1 MSVREEFTEFVV
13 KGNIVDIAVGFVMG
27 AAFVAL
33 VNALVADI
41 IMPIIAI
48 PFGEPSFSAITWTIN
63 DSNILVGSFITA
75 IVAFLMVAVGVFLF
89 IIKPMNAYRE
99 RTAEPEEEE
108 ASDGPTEVELLTEIR
123 DSLANRN

>member
-1 MSVREEFTEFVV
+1 MSIREEFTEFVV

-48 PFGEPSFSAITWTIN
+48 PFGEPSFSSIIWTIN
-63 DSNILVGSFITA
+63 GSQILVGAFITA
-75 IVAFLMVAVGVFLF
+75 IIAFLMVAAGVFLF
-89 IIKPMNAYRE
+89 IVKPMNAYRAKTE
-99 RTAEPEEEE
+99 ETEEEE
-108 ASDGPTEVELLTEIR
+108 APAGPSEIDLLIEIR
-123 DSLANRN
+123 DSLARRP